1 MIPPLKAG
9 VTLDFTTAVPGYP
22 ASAGWALTF
31 YLARAAT
38 PLITLA
44 AAAEGDDYRVQRDAV
59 QTGAWTPGIYSWE
72 ARISNGAGVVHEVG
86 SGLVE
91 IKLDIATQA
100 AGADLR
106 SAARR
111 ALDQARAA
119 QLDYVASNA
128 KVAEYQVG
136 NRRMRFTSVADFE
149 ILIRNLAA
157 EVSREVR
164 AEKIAQGLADPRRF
178 QVRAQRA

>member
-9 VTLDFTTAVPGYP
+9 VTLDFTTAVPDYP

-44 AAAEGDDYRVQRDAV
+44 AAADGDDYRVQRDAV
-59 QTGAWTPGIYSWE
+59 QTGAWTPGTYSWE

-91 IKLDIATQA
+91 IRLDIATQA

-106 SAARR
+106 SAAQV
-111 ALDQARAA
+111 AYDQALAARASFIA
-119 QLDYVASNA
+119 TRGRVRR
-128 KVAEYQVG
+128 YQVG
-136 NRRMRFTSVADFE
+136 ARSMEFGTTEEIDAEIAFWARRVDAERA
-149 ILIRNLAA
+149 IAA
-157 EVSREVR
+157 GR
-164 AEKIAQGLADPRRF
+164 ATGPLG
-178 QVRAQRA
+178 RASYGVLRG